1 MSWLRVLIILFMLTI
16 LGIATA
22 HQRIEATRLG
32 YAAQRLQD
40 HRSKLQEENRKL
52 LYQINQL
59 SAPDRLLRLAKEGKM
74 NLVEP
79 VGLLRLEASPK
90 PFRGNNTQTPR
101 LSR

>member
-1 MSWLRVLIILFMLTI
+1 MSWFRALIILFMLTV
-16 LGIATA
+16 LGMATA

-32 YAAQRLQD
+32 YAAQRLQNE
-40 HRSKLQEENRKL
+40 RSELQEENRRL

-79 VGLLRLEASPK
+79 VGLLRLDMSPK
-90 PFRGNNTQTPR
+90 QLNGSYTQVPR
-101 LSR
+101 PSR